1 MAPQS
6 QDSNGPR
13 FAAATVASSVDYN
26 VTVQQIYLAYFGR
39 AADTGGLASFTE
51 QMAQLNAPADI
62 QKLIAAYATDPNIR
76 KLIDNF
82 GSSSESQALYTG
94 NTPAFIMAIYKN
106 VLNREP
112 DLAGLAFWAN
122 AIDSGAL
129 TRGAASMSI
138 LAGALTNASTQG
150 MADARVVDKKVQ
162 LSKLLTAT
170 LVARSIGGYRGDRA
184 ATLVRSMLSKI
195 SENSDAAQFQTEVDD
210 ILKLLPATC
219 GYTGCQ

>member
-1 MAPQS
+1 
-6 QDSNGPR
+6 
-13 FAAATVASSVDYN
+13 
-26 VTVQQIYLAYFGR
+26 
-39 AADTGGLASFTE
+39 
-51 QMAQLNAPADI
+51 
-62 QKLIAAYATDPNIR
+62 
-76 KLIDNF
+76 
-82 GSSSESQALYTG
+82 
-94 NTPAFIMAIYKN
+94 
-106 VLNREP
+106 
-112 DLAGLAFWAN
+112 
-122 AIDSGAL
+122 
-129 TRGAASMSI
+129 MSI

-170 LVARSIGGYRGDRA
+170 LVAKSIGGYRGDRA